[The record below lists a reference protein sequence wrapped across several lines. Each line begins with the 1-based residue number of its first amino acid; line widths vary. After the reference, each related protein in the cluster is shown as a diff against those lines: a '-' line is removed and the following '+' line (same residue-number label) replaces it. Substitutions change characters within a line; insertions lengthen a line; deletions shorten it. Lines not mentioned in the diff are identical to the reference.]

1 MSLVY
6 WIGLAMAEP
15 SVVFVG
21 NSYIQSNNL
30 PGLVEGFAQ
39 DLVDWEEVETHS
51 LTAGGLTL
59 SDHAQR
65 VNDPN
70 STWAQT
76 FQEAHD
82 LFVFQDQ
89 SQIPGFP
96 QTETYWQ
103 DSLDGLMALHELVS
117 VQDAQS
123 MLMLTWGRRDG
134 DAQNPVLYS
143 DFLTMQERLN
153 EGYLAYASI
162 AETATNPI
170 YVAPVGPV
178 FAKIFETD
186 QAIFSSL
193 YNGDGSHPSLVGSTV
208 ASLALVSSI
217 TGRSTPTEQIN
228 LTENVALIVQDAVE
242 QVVLYDAVG
251 TYPMPW
257 LWFQIPD
264 DGQIKSEGIRPLLRI
279 RTDQERDL
287 NVVDGRLWLEAGRLV
302 GTTTVDQH
310 SEFRIVGGSQV
321 GPVNGNIELVEGRLR
336 LTQVTGDV
344 VQTGGEIWLDSAEA
358 TIDGHATLTYI
369 ELRSDLDEAYL
380 YTEGMNIQQ
389 LEVGEGLVWS
399 EGLNNTI
406 HVVRLIEDSEPTTP
420 EYGNTNEESVDE
432 SNEKDPM
439 GCATT
444 GRDNHLVGLLLLPLW
459 IIIRRNSP

>member
-21 NSYIQSNNL
+21 ILYSIKHL

-162 AETATNPI
+162 AGTATNQ
-170 YVAPVGPV
+170 
-178 FAKIFETD
+178 FMR
-186 QAIFSSL
+186 
-193 YNGDGSHPSLVGSTV
+193 HP
-208 ASLALVSSI
+208 
-217 TGRSTPTEQIN
+217 
-228 LTENVALIVQDAVE
+228 
-242 QVVLYDAVG
+242 
-251 TYPMPW
+251 
-257 LWFQIPD
+257 
-264 DGQIKSEGIRPLLRI
+264 
-279 RTDQERDL
+279 
-287 NVVDGRLWLEAGRLV
+287 
-302 GTTTVDQH
+302 
-310 SEFRIVGGSQV
+310 
-321 GPVNGNIELVEGRLR
+321 
-336 LTQVTGDV
+336 
-344 VQTGGEIWLDSAEA
+344 
-358 TIDGHATLTYI
+358 
-369 ELRSDLDEAYL
+369 
-380 YTEGMNIQQ
+380 
-389 LEVGEGLVWS
+389 
-399 EGLNNTI
+399 
-406 HVVRLIEDSEPTTP
+406 
-420 EYGNTNEESVDE
+420 
-432 SNEKDPM
+432 
-439 GCATT
+439 
-444 GRDNHLVGLLLLPLW
+444 
-459 IIIRRNSP
+459 